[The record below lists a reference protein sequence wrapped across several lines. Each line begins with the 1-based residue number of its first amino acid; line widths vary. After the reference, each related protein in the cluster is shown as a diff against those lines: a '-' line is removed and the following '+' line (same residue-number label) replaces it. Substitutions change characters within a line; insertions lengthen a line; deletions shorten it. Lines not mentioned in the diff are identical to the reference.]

1 MNLAAG
7 DLWTMATAACCSV
20 ACGTLGCFLVL
31 RRLSLLGDAIAH
43 AILPGLA
50 VAFLLSGTRDLT
62 PMLAGALVAGLITAG
77 LSAGLQRWG
86 GVEPAAAIGVVFT
99 TLFALG
105 VVLISLVAR
114 SVDLDP
120 GCVLYGLLEFVP
132 LDTVA
137 VAGMQVPRAFLWL
150 AGTMLVNL
158 LAIGVFFRELRL
170 VSFDPALAAAMGIS
184 VGLVHH
190 GLLALVTATAVVSF
204 EAVGSILVVIM
215 LVAPGATAHLLAD
228 RLTTMVAIAAAMAAL
243 AAVLGCLVAIWLDT
257 SVAGMIAVASMGIF
271 AAATLV
277 APRHGVVARWCR
289 ARKPSLQTA
298 P

>member
-1 MNLAAG
+1 MNLDAG

-62 PMLAGALVAGLITAG
+62 PMLAGAMAAGLLTAG

-170 VSFDPALAAAMGIS
+170 VSFDPALATAMGIS

-190 GLLALVTATAVVSF
+190 GLLALITATAVVSF

-228 RLTTMVAIAAAMAAL
+228 RLATMVAIAAAMAAL
-243 AAVLGCLVAIWLDT
+243 AAVLGCLAAIWLDT

-271 AAATLV
+271 AVATLV